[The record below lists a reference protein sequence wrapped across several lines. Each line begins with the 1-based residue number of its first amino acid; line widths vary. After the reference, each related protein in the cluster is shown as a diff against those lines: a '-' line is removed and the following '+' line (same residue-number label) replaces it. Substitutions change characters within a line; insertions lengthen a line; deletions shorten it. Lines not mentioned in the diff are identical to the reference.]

1 MGQSVREL
9 GAERVLMGTDSPY
22 WDFEVQ
28 LKKIEVAVP
37 DEEDRKKIKGENI
50 AKMLKL
56 GKH

>member
-1 MGQSVREL
+1 
-9 GAERVLMGTDSPY
+9 MGTDSPY